1 MYELFLLILIFIIIS
16 RYELKY
22 IILLSI
28 IIFIFLSY
36 FKYNS
41 SKYSNDV
48 SDTLN
53 SLSKYKKSNEIEYK
67 YGMKYWSKFTNII
80 NNFDKY
86 EDPYDK
92 YDKAEQLLT
101 TSMKHFKSLIISTG
115 DRKLKKIIDTLYEEG
130 LQSLRSISIKL
141 NKEWYE
147 NPNTTKKQ
155 IIFDLPKPHN
165 TSSI

>member
-41 SKYSNDV
+41 SKYSNNI

-67 YGMKYWSKFTNII
+67 YGMKYWSAFTNMI

-86 EDPYDK
+86 KSPYDK
-92 YDKAEQLLT
+92 YDKAEQILT
-101 TSMKHFKSLIISTG
+101 KSVKHFNSLMISNG
-115 DRKLKKIIDTLYEEG
+115 NQVIKILA
-130 LQSLRSISIKL
+130 L
-141 NKEWYE
+141 
-147 NPNTTKKQ
+147 
-155 IIFDLPKPHN
+155 DLICSCN
-165 TSSI
+165 RIT